1 MEKEEFILKVLENF
15 RTIAQKEGVRV
26 VMKKKDNIFGIRVK
40 NGAKEVSLNAIFS
53 NLTIIH
59 MCGAPCSV
67 EEYFKET
74 DNLAGEIPKIEDFLK
89 KIFSPK
95 AVRR

>member
-1 MEKEEFILKVLENF
+1 MEKEEFMLKVLENF

-74 DNLAGEIPKIEDFLK
+74 DNLAGEIPEIELFLK
-89 KIFSPK
+89 NTFGVKK
-95 AVRR
+95 